1 MTTPLPPRT
10 FGGFLFDMD
19 GTILSSIAS
28 AERAWTAWAE
38 RQGLD
43 VAAFLPTI
51 HGVQSVETI
60 RRLNLPGVDPVA
72 EAHALTEAEMLD
84 LDDVVPIG
92 GAAAFLAALPPD
104 RWAIVTS
111 APKRLAE
118 VRLKSAGLPLPGV
131 FVTAEDAERSK
142 PAPDGFLLGAKR
154 LGVAPEDC
162 LAFEDA
168 PAGIAAADAAGMTVV
183 VITETHRGMMDTAHA
198 MITDYRDLAVEWD
211 GASLKLEHRV

>member
-1 MTTPLPPRT
+1 MTKALPTRA

-28 AERAWTAWAE
+28 AERAWTIWAE
-38 RQGLD
+38 RHGLN

-84 LDDVVPIG
+84 VDDVAPIG
-92 GAAAFLAALPPD
+92 GAAEFLAALPAD

-118 VRLKSAGLPLPGV
+118 VRLKAAGLPLPGV

-142 PAPDGFLLGAKR
+142 PAPDGFLLGAER

-168 PAGIAAADAAGMTVV
+168 PAGITAAEAAGMTVV
-183 VITETHRGMMDTAHA
+183 VIAETHRDRMDTHHA
-198 MITDYRDLAVEWD
+198 MVTDYRDLSVEWD
-211 GASLKLEHRV
+211 GASLRLEHRV

>member
-1 MTTPLPPRT
+1 MTISLPTRR

-28 AERAWTAWAE
+28 AERAWTAWAT

-84 LDDVVPIG
+84 VGDVVPIG
-92 GAAAFLAALPPD
+92 VRPRSWPRCRRIAGPSSPP
-104 RWAIVTS
+104 R
-111 APKRLAE
+111 
-118 VRLKSAGLPLPGV
+118 
-131 FVTAEDAERSK
+131 
-142 PAPDGFLLGAKR
+142 
-154 LGVAPEDC
+154 
-162 LAFEDA
+162 
-168 PAGIAAADAAGMTVV
+168 
-183 VITETHRGMMDTAHA
+183 RGGW
-198 MITDYRDLAVEWD
+198 RRC
-211 GASLKLEHRV
+211 G

>member
-1 MTTPLPPRT
+1 MTTPLPTRR
-10 FGGFLFDMD
+10 FGAFLFDMD

-28 AERAWTAWAE
+28 AERAWTAWAT

-84 LDDVVPIG
+84 VDDVDPIG
-92 GAAAFLAALPPD
+92 GAGAFLAALPPD

-118 VRLKSAGLPLPGV
+118 VRLKAAGLPLPGV

-154 LGVAPEDC
+154 LGVAPQDC

-168 PAGIAAADAAGMTVV
+168 PAGIAAAEAAGMAVMVV
-183 VITETHRGMMDTAHA
+183 SQTHRHPMDTAHV
-198 MITDYRDLAVEWD
+198 MVTDYRDLAVEWD
-211 GASLKLEHRV
+211 GASLKLDHRV